1 MTGRALQ
8 RGWNARNFD
17 ALRKENVY
25 ENNQLAFL
33 VAEEQLG
40 IPALLD
46 AEDMVA
52 LKVPDRLSI
61 LTYVSQYYNY
71 FHGRSPIGGLA
82 GIKRSQSDS
91 DEEPAGKKAPP
102 QPARPWPAPAR
113 GQPLSPISTNAI
125 SQRKGGGAEGA
136 PPKAGQAS
144 AGGPI
149 SSACGVCGQH
159 VHLVQRHLAD
169 GKLYHR
175 SCFRCKQCSNTLRPG
190 AYRATAEPGVF
201 VCSSHHP
208 TATTASP
215 TLPGP
220 APRQPG
226 TAPTDSKPL
235 STPQTAQKAQR
246 QRDQGPGAR
255 PATWELM
262 VGNSTAKG
270 FVPAAAHPRAT
281 TSSHVLSGSPAGP
294 RLSAS
299 PMGGKASMCVTN
311 SSPTVL
317 SSPAQDTVAVSPCP
331 AVTQSAPDPRLATQ
345 GWSAP
350 QTKLSLSP
358 VSAGQVNAPAW
369 TLSASRTQ
377 QARERFLQTPGAM
390 PSPGPA
396 GRAPAAADTP
406 SGVSHREQ
414 ALSCLRKALPR
425 LEGAGAQAPGRPS
438 PATSPVPSGLPR
450 AEGPQARPPTE
461 LPLSTSPQALSTPV
475 KMAPPAPLSGGTTSG
490 ASTPPQAGGKSSA
503 VSLGVSR
510 AGAGSRL
517 KPEAPLTKGPSAS
530 SQEGQE
536 DGPAGW
542 RGRLKPVEK
551 RSPAERTRLVCA
563 ESWLASCL
571 PSRAPEPAQ
580 PKVPREPRAWDAPQ
594 KVPGSSEGG
603 VHITLTPVTPVR
615 PDRPLGPA
623 GLQPSL
629 PAAAPAPAPSP
640 APSQAPSQAHRRK
653 LFVPASLDIT
663 GDWLQPIPL
672 RQEAPA
678 QSGKE
683 GERPSPE
690 DRPGKP
696 SGPAEVPTPPGK
708 AAASPVREEIQ
719 REVQQIQQQ
728 LDILE
733 LKGVDLEKRLRE
745 AEGDASEDALM
756 VDWFRL
762 IHQKQLLLRL
772 ESELMYKSRDQHL
785 EEQQLDI
792 EGELRQLMGMPEGL
806 KSPQDRQ
813 REQDLLT
820 QYVSTVNHRSD
831 IVDCLDEDRLRE
843 REEDEVLESMIRK
856 LAGSIGLE
864 GDRCPE
870 SPPPPDLQKKSSK
883 KKSKIR
889 WSFKGRSRTPE

>member
-425 LEGAGAQAPGRPS
+425 LEGAGAQAPGRPKRQF
-438 PATSPVPSGLPR
+438 PGRPGGWAGRV
-450 AEGPQARPPTE
+450 EGPPEARGEEEPSREGP
-461 LPLSTSPQALSTPV
+461 
-475 KMAPPAPLSGGTTSG
+475 
-490 ASTPPQAGGKSSA
+490 
-503 VSLGVSR
+503 R
-510 AGAGSRL
+510 AGAAKGSEGA
-517 KPEAPLTKGPSAS
+517 KGMGCAPEGPWELRGGCPHHPDPCDPCEAGQATGPS
-530 SQEGQE
+530 
-536 DGPAGW
+536 GP
-542 RGRLKPVEK
+542 
-551 RSPAERTRLVCA
+551 T
-563 ESWLASCL
+563 
-571 PSRAPEPAQ
+571 AQ
-580 PKVPREPRAWDAPQ
+580 PP
-594 KVPGSSEGG
+594 
-603 VHITLTPVTPVR
+603 
-615 PDRPLGPA
+615 
-623 GLQPSL
+623 
-629 PAAAPAPAPSP
+629 
-640 APSQAPSQAHRRK
+640 
-653 LFVPASLDIT
+653 SLDIT

-708 AAASPVREEIQ
+708 AAASPVRLHPNHMPQEEIQ